1 MVLFTRFRTEHSYAL
16 VVPRSAFEP
25 SAPRT
30 TPVSTCRGYVSS
42 CFSRFLV
49 FQQGPTM
56 SASWGWHLAGTC
68 HGAPLPPSR
77 SSSSPRPSA
86 APVPPSRS
94 SSSPR
99 LSARPSA
106 QVLGQRSLPRLIPPV
121 PREVSAIGELLAGSR
136 PFISLLKGVL
146 S

>member
-16 VVPRSAFEP
+16 VVPLSVSEP
-25 SAPRT
+25 SAPRA
-30 TPVSTCRGYVSS
+30 TPVSICRGYVSS
-42 CFSRFLV
+42 CFVGFYFPAR
-49 FQQGPTM
+49 PTM

-94 SSSPR
+94 SSSPP
-99 LSARPSA
+99 LSARPST
-106 QVLGQRSLPRLIPPV
+106 QVLGQRILPRLIPPAPRVV
-121 PREVSAIGELLAGSR
+121 PVIGELLAGSR